1 MKCYDELTITD
12 DFFFCKIMS
21 EPTLCKQMIEVLL
34 NIEVDHIENINNQH
48 SIAPSYDSRSIR
60 LDVYVK
66 NSDKVFDIEM
76 QTTNKYNLEKRSR
89 YYQSVLDLDD
99 LSKNMDYKKLKESYI
114 VFICTYDPFLQGI
127 LQYTVEQS
135 FLEKPGVRYDDNT
148 HKVFYNLLSDEL
160 EKDNTPRGRF
170 LRYLKNN
177 VPTDDFTQNIHDS
190 LKRFKINANWRKEYM
205 TVGMLIDEEKEKAKK
220 EGIAQGIAQGHKAG
234 LKEGITQGHKTGL
247 KEGITQG
254 ITQGLAQGKI
264 EAAIIAI
271 KEFNLP
277 IEQVAIKY
285 DIPIEELKKQM
296 TL

>member
-1 MKCYDELTITD
+1 MCS
-12 DFFFCKIMS
+12 FC
-21 EPTLCKQMIEVLL
+21 C
-34 NIEVDHIENINNQH
+34 NI
-48 SIAPSYDSRSIR
+48 
-60 LDVYVK
+60 
-66 NSDKVFDIEM
+66 
-76 QTTNKYNLEKRSR
+76 
-89 YYQSVLDLDD
+89 
-99 LSKNMDYKKLKESYI
+99 YI

-220 EGIAQGIAQGHKAG
+220 EGIAQGLTQGIAQGHKAG
-234 LKEGITQGHKTGL
+234 LKEGL
-247 KEGITQG
+247 SQG
-254 ITQGLAQGKI
+254 IAQGKI

>member
-66 NSDKVFDIEM
+66 NSDKIFDIEM

-220 EGIAQGIAQGHKAG
+220 EGIAQGIAQGHKTG

-247 KEGITQG
+247 KEGIT
-254 ITQGLAQGKI
+254 QGKI

>member
-220 EGIAQGIAQGHKAG
+220 EGIAQGHKAG
-234 LKEGITQGHKTGL
+234 LKEGLTQGHKTGL
-247 KEGITQG
+247 KAGLTQG

-285 DIPIEELKKQM
+285 DIPIEELKEKF
-296 TL
+296 